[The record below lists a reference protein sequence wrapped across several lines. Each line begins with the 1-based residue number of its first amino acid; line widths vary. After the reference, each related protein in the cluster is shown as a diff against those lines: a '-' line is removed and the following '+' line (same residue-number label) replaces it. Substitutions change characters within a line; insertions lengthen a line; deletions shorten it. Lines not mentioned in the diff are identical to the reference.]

1 MYSKKYII
9 YNILK
14 NIKKYINIY
23 SMSKAERIIGLLR
36 NKTKRV
42 NWSFNPQLYDMFRRE
57 SRKEGKKPIQ
67 KIEEL
72 IINYLEK
79 KGKI

>member
-1 MYSKKYII
+1 V
-9 YNILK
+9 
-14 NIKKYINIY
+14 
-23 SMSKAERIIGLLR
+23 SKAEKIIGLLR

>member
-1 MYSKKYII
+1 V
-9 YNILK
+9 
-14 NIKKYINIY
+14 
-23 SMSKAERIIGLLR
+23 SKAERIIGLLR

>member
-1 MYSKKYII
+1 
-9 YNILK
+9 
-14 NIKKYINIY
+14 
-23 SMSKAERIIGLLR
+23 MSKAERIIGLLR

>member
-1 MYSKKYII
+1 MRTVG
-9 YNILK
+9 
-14 NIKKYINIY
+14 
-23 SMSKAERIIGLLR
+23 KAEKIMALLR

-42 NWSFNPQLYDMFRRE
+42 NWSFNQELYEMFWRE
-57 SRKEGKKPIQ
+57 ARKEGKKPAH

-79 KGKI
+79 KGKV

>member
-1 MYSKKYII
+1 
-9 YNILK
+9 
-14 NIKKYINIY
+14 
-23 SMSKAERIIGLLR
+23 MSKAERIIGLLR

-57 SRKEGKKPIQ
+57 SRKEGKKPVQ